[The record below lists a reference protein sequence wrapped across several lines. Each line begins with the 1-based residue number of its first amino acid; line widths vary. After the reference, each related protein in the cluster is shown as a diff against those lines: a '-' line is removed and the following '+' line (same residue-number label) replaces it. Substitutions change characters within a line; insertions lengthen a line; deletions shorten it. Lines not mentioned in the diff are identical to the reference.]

1 MKNQK
6 KLNQREDVASYL
18 SSAGNFAFVKF
29 EKTTHIAL
37 EGLRKELRKAGAKIK
52 VVKNTI
58 LAKAVNKLAS
68 QKEFSELKTIQK
80 QVKNLRDN
88 TAVVSLGKDWSNGMN
103 AFAGVA
109 KNDKSI
115 TFKLGFLDNKGYDAV
130 TMDKISKLPSRTE
143 LIAKIIGSMKSP
155 TSRFVRAIKFPA
167 QKFAMVLNAKSAKQ
181 G

>member
-6 KLNQREDVASYL
+6 KINQREDVATYL

-37 EGLRKELRKAGAKIK
+37 EGLRKELRKAGATIK

-58 LAKAVNKLAS
+58 LSKAVNKLAS
-68 QKEFSELKTIQK
+68 EKEYSDLKSIQK
-80 QVKNLRDN
+80 QVKELREN
-88 TAVVSLGKDWSNGMN
+88 TAVVSLGKDWSTGMN

-115 TFKLGFLDNKGYDAV
+115 TFKLGFLDKKGYDAV
-130 TMDKISKLPSRTE
+130 AMDKISKLPSRNE

-155 TSRFVRAIKFPA
+155 TSRFVRAIKFPT
-167 QKFAMVLNAKSAKQ
+167 QKFVMVLNEKVKK